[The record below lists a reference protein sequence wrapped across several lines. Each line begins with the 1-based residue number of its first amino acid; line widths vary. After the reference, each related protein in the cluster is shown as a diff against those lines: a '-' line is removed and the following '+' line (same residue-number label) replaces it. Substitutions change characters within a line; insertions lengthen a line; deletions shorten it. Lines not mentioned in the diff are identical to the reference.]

1 MRRSAQVAASEQ
13 VEERLTKALADVAE
27 LRTLLAARDRQIEH
41 LTKMLFARQ
50 SERIADD
57 KAPKAAVGLGR
68 VNAAATAARR
78 RSADEECEEIAY
90 KRKKRGATR
99 VSKDLPRE
107 TQMLALPEAERRCS
121 CCNEVMCKIGEEVS
135 ERLDFT
141 PAVLKVI
148 ETRREKYACL
158 WNGRHTRGSGCPPAP
173 AGRLTIGRRRRSVTK
188 GHPLGRGAL
197 KARHDRHPR
206 QRSTRNVSTRM
217 RHREKE
223 ISEQRPCAAAG
234 CWMPEK
240 YVRAGRSGS

>member
-107 TQMLALPEAERRCS
+107 TQMLALPEAERLFVLQRGDVQDRRRGQRAARLHAGGTEGDRDQAR
-121 CCNEVMCKIGEEVS
+121 EV
-135 ERLDFT
+135 RLPLEWEAYARLRV
-141 PAVLKVI
+141 PASPRWPAHHRATASVGH
-148 ETRREKYACL
+148 E
-158 WNGRHTRGSGCPPAP
+158 GPPARP
-173 AGRLTIGRRRRSVTK
+173 RRAQGPPRPPPPTTI
-188 GHPLGRGAL
+188 HPECVNENET
-197 KARHDRHPR
+197 PR
-206 QRSTRNVSTRM
+206 ERD
-217 RHREKE
+217 
-223 ISEQRPCAAAG
+223 
-234 CWMPEK
+234 
-240 YVRAGRSGS
+240 